1 MDLSEPEELSS
12 PQATSSR
19 KGEPLEFPQYTSLP
33 REFAEQ
39 ACCATCPSASRL
51 RRAPTGL
58 VQCDERALLAFGAY
72 RTEASLPRRTERF
85 PPPAPNQAPTRT
97 GTAPGDVNEHGFLAK
112 WSRECR
118 K

>member
-1 MDLSEPEELSS
+1 MGKKVDLSEPEELSS

-85 PPPAPNQAPTRT
+85 PPRT
-97 GTAPGDVNEHGFLAK
+97 QSGADAHGHGA
-112 WSRECR
+112 RR
-118 K
+118 R